1 MKDLKGII
9 SRFNRAKIMVVGDLV
24 WDEFIW
30 GKVERISP
38 EAPVPVVLQTRRS
51 YMPGGAANVANNL
64 KSLGCS
70 VSLVGKVGNDAEG
83 RMLLADLKKRGIE
96 TGGILRD
103 KKSPTIVKTRV
114 IAQQQQVVRV
124 DREVV
129 DASVDSANKLADF
142 IIKNLPKF
150 DAIIIEDYGKGVIN
164 PDLLHKVFPVARRL
178 NKIISVD
185 PKEDHFDF
193 YAGATVITPNRKEA
207 ENAVRYLKIKDT
219 TGRFRLNVARLT
231 SDRDIDSA
239 GKELLRYLNLDAVL
253 ITLGEQGMRLFEKGR
268 LPIHIDTVAQ
278 EVFDVSGAGDTV
290 IAAFTTALVSGAG
303 KSGAA
308 HIANFA
314 AGIVVGKL
322 GVATVSR
329 QELLQAIR

>member
-1 MKDLKGII
+1 MKDLKRII
-9 SRFNRAKIMVVGDLV
+9 SRLNRAKIMVVGDLV

-70 VSLVGKVGNDAEG
+70 VSLVGKVGDDVEG
-83 RMLLADLKKRGIE
+83 RMLLADLKKKGIE
-96 TGGILRD
+96 TGGVLRD
-103 KKSPTIVKTRV
+103 KESSTIVKTRV
-114 IAQQQQVVRV
+114 IAQHQQVVRV
-124 DREVV
+124 DREGLGV
-129 DASVDSANKLADF
+129 SAKSAKGLAAF
-142 IIKNLPKF
+142 IIKQLPKF

-164 PDLLHKVFPVARRL
+164 PELLHKVFPVARRS
-178 NKIISVD
+178 NKVISVD

-219 TGRFRLNVARLT
+219 QNRFRLNAARLNT
-231 SDRDIDSA
+231 DKDIDSA
-239 GKELLRYLNLDAVL
+239 GKELLRYLNLEAVL

-268 LPIHIDTVAQ
+268 PPVHIDTVAQ

-290 IAAFTTALVSGAG
+290 IAVLTASLVSGAG
-303 KSGAA
+303 KSEAA
-308 HIANFA
+308 HIANSA